1 MYARV
6 ILLVLVS
13 AFVNCVS
20 SFDSRNVVFVI
31 ISQQEPYL
39 ASVASRLKQEIE
51 SQVFKIERRNPQVLL
66 THEDLP
72 IPGGWT
78 IIPLL
83 RPLIDKYEGSD
94 VRWVM
99 FVESHTAV
107 RCEKLLEAL
116 AAADNDKDIEWIGYP
131 LSDDEPTIIHH
142 FAIYEELEEEGGFV
156 YPNFACGFA
165 MRMNLIK
172 TLIDRIASGQH
183 ALEADFSIDPAY
195 ELAQLVYGGRDDPG
209 PLLTADP
216 SFCIVSGDNCATYP
230 RQFDT
235 CGSPIPEE
243 SVLFAVKTWS
253 SFHATRARVVK
264 KTWGRHVTNLLFF
277 SDQTD
282 PSLPAVDTGVPNT
295 STGHCDKT
303 MVILKEAVNRARSM
317 PHVKWIFLADDDTIL
332 GVQRLCEVL
341 SCYRGGNDYAAIG
354 ERYGYRYV
362 SKDIAGKGY
371 DYLTG
376 GGGVALSV
384 SAAAVLSRCVCVSA
398 SAPEDMTLGACARE
412 YGVPLT
418 HSPLFHQARPQDYP
432 REVLSRDRPVSFHR
446 HSSPDPYKVYATWF
460 QHDDLALKLRH
471 RDELMIVEDLLV
483 PAITVK
489 ATTREHKQLLCYEM
503 THHNYLSFTEVKIV
517 PCYFELF
524 YFITT
529 VILR

>member
-1 MYARV
+1 MMRH
-6 ILLVLVS
+6 
-13 AFVNCVS
+13 
-20 SFDSRNVVFVI
+20 SRNVVFVI

-51 SQVFKIERRNPQVLL
+51 SQVFRIERRNPQVLL

-156 YPNFACGFA
+156 YPNFASGFA

-235 CGSPIPEE
+235 C
-243 SVLFAVKTWS
+243 V
-253 SFHATRARVVK
+253 
-264 KTWGRHVTNLLFF
+264 
-277 SDQTD
+277 
-282 PSLPAVDTGVPNT
+282 
-295 STGHCDKT
+295 
-303 MVILKEAVNRARSM
+303 SM
-317 PHVKWIFLADDDTIL
+317 
-332 GVQRLCEVL
+332 
-341 SCYRGGNDYAAIG
+341 N
-354 ERYGYRYV
+354 
-362 SKDIAGKGY
+362 
-371 DYLTG
+371 
-376 GGGVALSV
+376 
-384 SAAAVLSRCVCVSA
+384 
-398 SAPEDMTLGACARE
+398 
-412 YGVPLT
+412 
-418 HSPLFHQARPQDYP
+418 
-432 REVLSRDRPVSFHR
+432 
-446 HSSPDPYKVYATWF
+446 
-460 QHDDLALKLRH
+460 
-471 RDELMIVEDLLV
+471 
-483 PAITVK
+483 
-489 ATTREHKQLLCYEM
+489 
-503 THHNYLSFTEVKIV
+503 
-517 PCYFELF
+517 
-524 YFITT
+524 
-529 VILR
+529 